1 MVRVELSAEIKRPVE
16 EVFAYAADN
25 DKVTEWNSLVLES
38 SASPPGPL
46 RLGSKVHNVGKF
58 LGRRIDSTLEVTEY
72 EANKKISFKSTS
84 PFPLEQTMTF
94 EPTDD
99 GTKVTGLGIAEPG
112 GFFKLAEP
120 ILGRIAK
127 KQFQAQFDTMKEILE
142 ARVAAEVG

>member
-16 EVFAYAADN
+16 EVFAYATDN

-58 LGRRIDSTLEVTEY
+58 LGRRIDSTFEVTEY
-72 EANKKISFKSTS
+72 ETNKKISFRSTS

-94 EPTDD
+94 EPVDD